1 MIVLKGFTKDVEN
14 IIEGKEIE
22 LQDPQINEEEKEEK
36 FDIYQWIKG
45 IYKLERF
52 HFFNPFTKKLLSNL
66 ELTILMTEKT
76 LLKDSIIFP
85 SMNEYYL
92 YDPNQGIYLKYDEV
106 GYRILIGGILDKFSI
121 TPDFRQVSSICNNFK
136 VGKKSKTNNVHT
148 NLKNDMICFTNCV
161 LNLSTRISEPHSP
174 NYFLITRLEF
184 EYQPE
189 NKTIPNF
196 TNYINSLCDDF
207 PDRVTLLRS
216 WFWLLIHN
224 ETSTQTFLYML
235 GRCSIER
242 SIFGHIC
249 TALEHYR
256 LAVLKQ
262 VVSGD
267 PFKARVKKGSYDI
280 YPRGLVLIIG
290 NHGLGSLPSIERRL
304 RLFIADNVIDVKD
317 TKPLLYN
324 HQGRWKGL
332 LSTELPG
339 IFNWIY
345 NFSKKEAISYM
356 ENTMHFVP
364 SLKTDYLD
372 NQVQLNPMKNWVEE
386 ELEQGKGAFLGFH
399 TSISQMEDQ
408 KRGLLIPAYVRYC
421 KKRNIHPITHVRFS
435 RELLSTCKTL
445 KWVATKQRLKE
456 GIYIKGIQLK
466 KFRQGFLVGANE

>member
-1 MIVLKGFTKDVEN
+1 
-14 IIEGKEIE
+14 
-22 LQDPQINEEEKEEK
+22 
-36 FDIYQWIKG
+36 
-45 IYKLERF
+45 
-52 HFFNPFTKKLLSNL
+52 
-66 ELTILMTEKT
+66 
-76 LLKDSIIFP
+76 
-85 SMNEYYL
+85 
-92 YDPNQGIYLKYDEV
+92 
-106 GYRILIGGILDKFSI
+106 
-121 TPDFRQVSSICNNFK
+121 
-136 VGKKSKTNNVHT
+136 
-148 NLKNDMICFTNCV
+148 
-161 LNLSTRISEPHSP
+161 
-174 NYFLITRLEF
+174 
-184 EYQPE
+184 
-189 NKTIPNF
+189 
-196 TNYINSLCDDF
+196 
-207 PDRVTLLRS
+207 
-216 WFWLLIHN
+216 
-224 ETSTQTFLYML
+224 
-235 GRCSIER
+235 
-242 SIFGHIC
+242 
-249 TALEHYR
+249 
-256 LAVLKQ
+256 